1 MSLGNI
7 IPRDVLGL
15 ETLRCGLRF
24 ETFRYVAQAMPETEM
39 EM

>member
-1 MSLGNI
+1 VSLGNI

-24 ETFRYVAQAMPETEM
+24 ETFRYAAQAVLETEP
-39 EM
+39 EE